1 MSARAVAGLDEA
13 ALGPAPAH
21 EAERDTSAAAVLVTA
36 RLPREHSTHTSA
48 VLSLGAGLLR
58 AAGNVEAPVAR
69 AGSDSPASPQEM
81 CCVA

>member
-1 MSARAVAGLDEA
+1 MSARAVAGLDGA
-13 ALGPAPAH
+13 ALAPAPAQ

-48 VLSLGAGLLR
+48 VLAPVAGLLP

-69 AGSDSPASPQEM
+69 AGSGSPAPPQEM